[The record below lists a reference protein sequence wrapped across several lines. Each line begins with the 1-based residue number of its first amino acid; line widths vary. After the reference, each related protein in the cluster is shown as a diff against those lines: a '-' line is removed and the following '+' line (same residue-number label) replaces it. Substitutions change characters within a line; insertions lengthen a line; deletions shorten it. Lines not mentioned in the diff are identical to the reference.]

1 MSKVLATRIKKVL
14 RYIIHHNQSG
24 YIKDR
29 FKGETVRSIFDLMSF
44 TLKENIPSPMMFI
57 DFHKAF
63 DTGIFFLDA

>member
-14 RYIIHHNQSG
+14 RYIIHHNQGG

-44 TLKENIPSPMMFI
+44 TLKENIPGLMMFI

-63 DTGIFFLDA
+63 DTGIL